1 MSYLFLTE
9 YLLRKRQSLRYYGW
23 LALQLARRDI
33 QVRYLGTSLGWV
45 WAFVSP
51 MLMLGVYTLAFK
63 YVFKVRWPGA
73 GEGAVEF
80 ALQLF
85 AGLLVFQA
93 AAECWGRSS
102 RLVVDQPH
110 LVKKVVFPLALLP
123 WAPVSNALFHVGM
136 SMGLLLVVA
145 LIWGVQPHLQWL
157 LLPLVLFPLG
167 VLLWGGS
174 LLLASLGVYIRD
186 LPQVVSLVLSLL
198 QFLSPVFYPVS
209 ALPPALQ
216 PVLGWNPLT
225 VFIEQVRALVFSGA
239 LPSVQMWAQSLL
251 VSTLLA
257 VLAYV
262 FFRRVRGGFADVL

>member
-1 MSYLFLTE
+1 MPNLFLTE
-9 YLLRKRQSLRYYGW
+9 YLLRKRQSLRYYVW

-33 QVRYLGTSLGWV
+33 QVRYLGTSLGWL

>member
-1 MSYLFLTE
+1 MSDLHLTE
-9 YLLRKRQSLRYYGW
+9 YLLRKRQSLRYYAW

-33 QVRYLGTSLGWV
+33 QVRYMGTSLGWV

-80 ALQLF
+80 ALHLF
-85 AGLLVFQA
+85 AGLLVFQS

-123 WAPVSNALFHVGM
+123 WAPVFNALFHVGM
-136 SMGLLLVVA
+136 SMGLLLVLA
-145 LIWGVQPHLQWL
+145 LVWGVQPHVQWL

-186 LPQVVSLVLSLL
+186 LPQVVSLILSLL

-239 LPSVQMWAQSLL
+239 LPSIQMWAQSLM

-257 VLAYV
+257 VLAYA

>member
-1 MSYLFLTE
+1 MLGA
-9 YLLRKRQSLRYYGW
+9 LLSAGRRSA
-23 LALQLARRDI
+23 ALGEKSGLPFGAAALGARFQRALSCWH
-33 QVRYLGTSLGWV
+33 VHGLVARCCTHLGRATPSSVVASAACPVSLGR
-45 WAFVSP
+45 F
-51 MLMLGVYTLAFK
+51 TL
-63 YVFKVRWPGA
+63 
-73 GEGAVEF
+73 
-80 ALQLF
+80 
-85 AGLLVFQA
+85 
-93 AAECWGRSS
+93 
-102 RLVVDQPH
+102 
-110 LVKKVVFPLALLP
+110 
-123 WAPVSNALFHVGM
+123 
-136 SMGLLLVVA
+136 
-145 LIWGVQPHLQWL
+145 
-157 LLPLVLFPLG
+157 
-167 VLLWGGS
+167 GGS

>member
-1 MSYLFLTE
+1 M
-9 YLLRKRQSLRYYGW
+9 
-23 LALQLARRDI
+23 
-33 QVRYLGTSLGWV
+33 
-45 WAFVSP
+45 
-51 MLMLGVYTLAFK
+51 
-63 YVFKVRWPGA
+63 
-73 GEGAVEF
+73 
-80 ALQLF
+80 
-85 AGLLVFQA
+85 
-93 AAECWGRSS
+93 
-102 RLVVDQPH
+102 
-110 LVKKVVFPLALLP
+110 
-123 WAPVSNALFHVGM
+123 
-136 SMGLLLVVA
+136 
-145 LIWGVQPHLQWL
+145 
-157 LLPLVLFPLG
+157 
-167 VLLWGGS
+167 
-174 LLLASLGVYIRD
+174 LASLGVYIRD

>member
-1 MSYLFLTE
+1 MSDLHLTE
-9 YLLRKRQSLRYYGW
+9 YLLRKRLSLRYFAW

-33 QVRYLGTSLGWV
+33 QVRYMGTSLGWV

-80 ALQLF
+80 ALHLF

-123 WAPVSNALFHVGM
+123 WAPVFNALFHVGM
-136 SMGLLLVVA
+136 SMGLLLVLA
-145 LIWGVQPHLQWL
+145 LVWGVQPHVQWL

-186 LPQVVSLVLSLL
+186 LPQVVSLILSLL

-239 LPSVQMWAQSLL
+239 LPSIQMWAQSLM

-257 VLAYV
+257 VLAYA

>member
-1 MSYLFLTE
+1 MSDLHLTE

-33 QVRYLGTSLGWV
+33 QVRYLGTSLGWL

-80 ALQLF
+80 ALHLF

-123 WAPVSNALFHVGM
+123 WAPVFNALFHVGM
-136 SMGLLLVVA
+136 SMGLLLVLA
-145 LIWGVQPHLQWL
+145 LVWGVQPHVQWL

-186 LPQVVSLVLSLL
+186 LPQVVSLILSLL

-239 LPSVQMWAQSLL
+239 LPSIQMWAQSLM

-257 VLAYV
+257 VLAYA

>member
-1 MSYLFLTE
+1 MPNLFLTE

-33 QVRYLGTSLGWV
+33 QVRYLGTSLGWL

-51 MLMLGVYTLAFK
+51 MLMLAVYTLAFK